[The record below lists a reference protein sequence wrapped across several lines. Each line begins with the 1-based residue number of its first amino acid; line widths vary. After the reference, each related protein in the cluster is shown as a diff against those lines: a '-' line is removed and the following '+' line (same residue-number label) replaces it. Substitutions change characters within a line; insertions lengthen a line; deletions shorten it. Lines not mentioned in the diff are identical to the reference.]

1 MVAVKQM
8 PRREEGLGDLPD
20 MAKSTRNDAE
30 ADNGR
35 HQLDR
40 LVARRKSTTRLQPK
54 DAQGV
59 PAKKCYLLIARQF

>member
-1 MVAVKQM
+1 VVAVKQM
-8 PRREEGLGDLPD
+8 PRYE
-20 MAKSTRNDAE
+20 E
-30 ADNGR
+30 ADHGR

-59 PAKKCYLLIARQF
+59 PAKECLLLFTR